1 MARPRRL
8 FFAAWAALLIVA
20 GYPLRTA
27 AIETEWVMY
36 RDPILSRAPIETR
49 FPPNLVDCWLEA
61 LAMPGREMK
70 RGAAAAIARAHRR
83 GLAGLDAAVAP
94 LMEVL
99 GNPQEDRIVRL
110 TAARALVALD
120 ARRAARL
127 LFQSAGP
134 ADLEMAEVAEPA
146 LARWAYAPMRE
157 RWLERLEG
165 AVGLSRLHVLAIRG
179 LAALDAKE
187 STPRLLQLAEDR
199 SAPVSVRLEAAGGL
213 GKLQDSGLAAA
224 ARKLAG
230 DKSARAVADRLVAAR
245 MLAGHR
251 QPEAERLLVEL
262 AVDRQPAVR
271 AIALETL
278 LAIDPS
284 LIFPILQDTLAC
296 GDANV
301 RLLGAEAI
309 AARPSPETLARLG
322 PMLDDRHPDVR
333 RYACESL
340 LALADDA
347 SLRATVLAE
356 GRRMLHAD
364 GWRGQ
369 EQAAVL
375 LVALGD
381 KTITDRLLA
390 LLDAPR
396 PEAHVAAAW
405 GLCQL
410 AVPSTA
416 APISSILERK
426 TERCLAG
433 EPVQERVDEQLA
445 LLAQAIGRMRYAPA
459 DVVLR
464 KYIPKG
470 SRLGETSRAAALWS
484 LGHLHVGQPDEGL
497 AVALGQRLLDL
508 SAEEPEAE
516 QVGRMA
522 AVSLGRMKAAE
533 MLPTLRSVYKSL
545 TLDCGAGHACAWAIW
560 QLTGEEIPPLAPR
573 IVVENGWF
581 LVPITE
587 SADEAAGG
595 AGQAGKPPE

>member
-1 MARPRRL
+1 
-8 FFAAWAALLIVA
+8 
-20 GYPLRTA
+20 
-27 AIETEWVMY
+27 
-36 RDPILSRAPIETR
+36 
-49 FPPNLVDCWLEA
+49 
-61 LAMPGREMK
+61 
-70 RGAAAAIARAHRR
+70 
-83 GLAGLDAAVAP
+83 
-94 LMEVL
+94 
-99 GNPQEDRIVRL
+99 
-110 TAARALVALD
+110 
-120 ARRAARL
+120 
-127 LFQSAGP
+127 
-134 ADLEMAEVAEPA
+134 
-146 LARWAYAPMRE
+146 
-157 RWLERLEG
+157 
-165 AVGLSRLHVLAIRG
+165 
-179 LAALDAKE
+179 
-187 STPRLLQLAEDR
+187 
-199 SAPVSVRLEAAGGL
+199 
-213 GKLQDSGLAAA
+213 
-224 ARKLAG
+224 
-230 DKSARAVADRLVAAR
+230 
-245 MLAGHR
+245 
-251 QPEAERLLVEL
+251 
-262 AVDRQPAVR
+262 
-271 AIALETL
+271 
-278 LAIDPS
+278 
-284 LIFPILQDTLAC
+284 
-296 GDANV
+296 
-301 RLLGAEAI
+301 
-309 AARPSPETLARLG
+309 
-322 PMLDDRHPDVR
+322 MLDDRHPDVR

-470 SRLGETSRAAALWS
+470 SRLGETSRAAALWA

-508 SAEEPEAE
+508 SAEEPEAA
-516 QVGRMA
+516 GRPHGRGVA
-522 AVSLGRMKAAE
+522 RRMKPRRCCPRCGPFTKPDAG
-533 MLPTLRSVYKSL
+533 LRSRPCRL
-545 TLDCGAGHACAWAIW
+545 GN
-560 QLTGEEIPPLAPR
+560 LAVDR
-573 IVVENGWF
+573 RGDSTARATHRRGKRQF

-587 SADEAAGG
+587 SADAAAVCGTSRQAARMG
-595 AGQAGKPPE
+595 ARQDRSSAGCGRPSALPGTQTGTSSC